1 MAIRTATRTPPAT
14 PKTHAPPATAP
25 PAGAERVTFTSQG
38 ETIVGWLFPAA
49 FGDAPAPAVA
59 IIGPENYQK
68 EQAPVRYAPL
78 NVRVRA
84 AVPTSAAAAPGTRAR
99 VTGLSQLGEDLHP
112 ELGALGLPEPDPE
125 HVTVTVDGDPQ
136 GEFAR
141 LPRDAAALADLQHQ
155 GVEEQHRVDV
165 VEAAAAATRARPP
178 RPRR

>member
-68 EQAPVRYAPL
+68 EQAPVRYAP
-78 NVRVRA
+78 
-84 AVPTSAAAAPGTRAR
+84 
-99 VTGLSQLGEDLHP
+99 P
-112 ELGALGLPEPDPE
+112 E
-125 HVTVTVDGDPQ
+125 
-136 GEFAR
+136 
-141 LPRDAAALADLQHQ
+141 
-155 GVEEQHRVDV
+155 
-165 VEAAAAATRARPP
+165 RPS
-178 RPRR
+178 PRRGPDQRGRGTGHTGARNGPVTAR